1 MRNENEKHPEP
12 EPSNSS
18 AEGAEHAAHDEPS
31 DAELRETLRRK
42 GWVEAKALVEPG
54 AGISPQSNRGPRRSV
69 EAQRKA
75 EERERDLAAGWRQHN
90 VKAPDDADAR
100 ELLSS
105 VAQALKS
112 QKLRKAIR
120 LTLADPDLITIGRRV
135 RRLKGEAGA
144 RVRDLLKQ

>member
-1 MRNENEKHPEP
+1 MHDDDEKPPEG
-12 EPSNSS
+12 EPSNGSG
-18 AEGAEHAAHDEPS
+18 EGAEHPASDEPS
-31 DAELRETLRRK
+31 DAELRETLLRK

-54 AGISPQSNRGPRRSV
+54 AGVTPQPNQTRGRTA

-100 ELLSS
+100 ELLSF

-112 QKLRKAIR
+112 PKLRKAIR
-120 LTLADPDLITIGRRV
+120 LTLADPDLISIGRRV

-144 RVRDLLKQ
+144 RVRDLLKL